1 MEKTPDKPLK
11 KIVKKPGWQWPKN
24 LILKLLSLCFALFL
38 WYFVVGEDKVDRT
51 IFVPLEIVN
60 LPEDLV
66 IANQFKRELEVTVN
80 GPRSLIKSLDRRT
93 ITRSV
98 DLSDALPGT
107 RVVKNDNDSM
117 SFPRGIRVMRVQP
130 THIILLLDKL
140 ISKSLRIKAV
150 TSGNPPEGYN
160 VSSISLE
167 PPAITVT
174 GPMKI
179 LGDRNLLATNPIDLS
194 FITKSTII
202 NVGLNLEDEI
212 AALIGDPI
220 VTANITINEKL
231 VEKTVS
237 GIPITVN
244 HVNPDI
250 AFKLKPKKLTV
261 KAVLPYGL
269 ANDPQKLKSFFEAV
283 VNAGALPSGTHK
295 LKVKVTPARDVTI
308 KKVKPEMIIV
318 ELLDQAKKSKT
329 KKIKQEK

>member
-1 MEKTPDKPLK
+1 MEKTPDKQITP
-11 KIVKKPGWQWPKN
+11 IVKKSGGKWPKN

-66 IANQFKRELEVTVN
+66 IANQYKRELEVTVN

-98 DLSDALPGT
+98 NLSEALPGT

-117 SFPRGIRVMRVQP
+117 SFPRGVRVMRVQP

-150 TSGNPPEGYN
+150 TSGKLPKGYN
-160 VSSISLE
+160 VTSISLE

-174 GPMKI
+174 GPLKI
-179 LGDRNLLATNPIDLS
+179 LEDQNLLTTNPIDLS
-194 FITKSTII
+194 SLTKSSII
-202 NVGLNLEDEI
+202 NIGLNLEDDI

-220 VTANITINEKL
+220 VTANIVINEKL
-231 VEKTVS
+231 VEKTIKN
-237 GIPITVN
+237 IPIILN
-244 HVNPDI
+244 HTNPNI
-250 AFKLKPKKLTV
+250 AFKLKPKSLMV
-261 KAVLPYGL
+261 KAVVPYGL
-269 ANDPQKLKSFFEAV
+269 ANDPQKLKTFFEAV
-283 VNAGALPSGTHK
+283 VNAGALPAGTHK
-295 LKVKVTPARDVTI
+295 LKVKVTPTRAVTI
-308 KKVKPEMIIV
+308 KEIKPEMIIV
-318 ELLDQAKKSKT
+318 ELLPATKQLN
-329 KKIKQEK
+329 KKIKGK

>member
-1 MEKTPDKPLK
+1 MEKTPDKQAVP
-11 KIVKKPGWQWPKN
+11 IVKKPGWKWPKN
-24 LILKLLSLCFALFL
+24 LILKLISLCFALFL

-107 RVVKNDNDSM
+107 KVVKNDNDSM

-150 TSGNPPEGYN
+150 TSGKMPEGYTI
-160 VSSISLE
+160 SSIVLE

-174 GPMKI
+174 GPRKI
-179 LGDRNLLATNPIDLS
+179 LEDQNLLITNPIDLS
-194 FITKSTII
+194 FLTKSTII
-202 NVGLNLEDEI
+202 NVGLNLDDDI
-212 AALIGDPI
+212 AALIGDPV
-220 VTANITINEKL
+220 VTVNITINEKL
-231 VEKTVS
+231 VEKIIND
-237 GIPITVN
+237 IPIHLN
-244 HVNPDI
+244 HTNPNI
-250 AFKLKPKKLTV
+250 AFHLKPDKLMV
-261 KAVLPYGL
+261 QAIVPYGL
-269 ANDPQKLKSFFEAV
+269 AHDREKLKTFFEAV
-283 VNAGALPSGTHK
+283 VNAGALPPGTHK
-295 LKVKVTPARDVTI
+295 LKVKVTPTRAVTI
-308 KKVKPEMIIV
+308 KEIKPEMIIV
-318 ELLDQAKKSKT
+318 ELMAGT
-329 KKIKQEK
+329 KQPEQKIKGK